1 MLHALTVLGYLG
13 KLKKGPGQSMFFACL
28 FHINVS
34 KRGRGKYKNLN
45 IFRMESILVE
55 QKVITFYGLKFGK
68 KKVDTSFKCASLT

>member
-13 KLKKGPGQSMFFACL
+13 KLKKGPGQSMLFACL

-55 QKVITFYGLKFGK
+55 TKSNNFLWAKIW
-68 KKVDTSFKCASLT
+68 

>member
-55 QKVITFYGLKFGK
+55 TKSNNFLWAKIW
-68 KKVDTSFKCASLT
+68 

>member
-1 MLHALTVLGYLG
+1 MILLSKRVCWMLHALTVLGYLG

-55 QKVITFYGLKFGK
+55 TKSNNFLWAQIW
-68 KKVDTSFKCASLT
+68 